1 MSSTSQRSVIK
12 PTPRQLKYLRS
23 LAERTGT
30 TFTMP
35 GSIGEAGRLIEQMQQ
50 RKPTPRD
57 DLQRERHQVTKD
69 MATRR
74 GDAAQVT
81 PEELA
86 GYGSS
91 ATWTADAGEEAG
103 PRVVHC
109 ERDPF
114 DVYCGRGSRKL
125 GLPRSKWANPFRIG
139 RDGTREQVIAKHKS
153 WLPTQPQL
161 IAALDA
167 LRGRTL
173 GCHCAPEACHCDTLL
188 ELANAPRPATPPA
201 ALAVAAPGKGEPHVL
216 AGYRVEDEPRLIVV
230 QRIHGA
236 IRVGDLPGNGK
247 GERYLLADGLNTCG
261 ELNDLLLD
269 YNRQIA
275 KLGVVPAS
283 PAAIGH
289 VLERA

>member
-1 MSSTSQRSVIK
+1 MPRRSRPK
-12 PTPRQLKYLRS
+12 S
-23 LAERTGT
+23 
-30 TFTMP
+30 
-35 GSIGEAGRLIEQMQQ
+35 
-50 RKPTPRD
+50 
-57 DLQRERHQVTKD
+57 
-69 MATRR
+69 
-74 GDAAQVT
+74 
-81 PEELA
+81 LA

-109 ERDPF
+109 EREPF

-125 GLPRSKWANPFRIG
+125 ELPRSKWANPFRIG

-153 WLPTQPQL
+153 WLPTQPHL
-161 IAALDA
+161 IAALDE

-173 GCHCAPEACHCDTLL
+173 GCHCAPAACHCDTLL

-201 ALAVAAPGKGEPHVL
+201 AVAVADPGKGEPHVL
-216 AGYRVEDEPRLIVV
+216 AGYRVGHEHRLIVV

-247 GERYLLADGLNTCG
+247 GKRYMLADGLNTYG

-269 YNRQIA
+269 YNSQIA
-275 KLGVVPAS
+275 KLGGVPAG
-283 PAAIGH
+283 PAAIEQM
-289 VLERA
+289 LERAA